1 MTLSVQLYGERIGT
15 LFSAG
20 DNDYRFAYDPDLTD
34 EIGPGQGLLSNSL
47 PVRREPFSA
56 ETTRAYIEGLLPEGP
71 RRRRIGK
78 ELELD
83 HVDGYKVIAELG
95 QDCPGA
101 VTFLPEGE
109 EIEQRDP
116 EEIQWLEE
124 DELAELLKAPP
135 PTYYGEDGGRRMR
148 AALPGTRHKLSL
160 VRDEENDRWGWPE
173 AGVPSTH
180 VIKPDT
186 GEYPE
191 YIANEMFCTSIF
203 RQVGLWVAKASVEEI
218 AGRKCIVSP
227 RYDRVGEFPKVER
240 LHAETFVQALGISPG
255 GEEGT
260 EEGEAPDF
268 AEASGLLHAV
278 GRGDDVVNLLTAAF
292 CNYIVG
298 NGDAHGRN
306 FNLVDHE
313 RASPGGDPDKRWR
326 IAPLTD
332 LSSTA
337 VYDDPIN
344 TGLVIAEDYS
354 EVAYLL
360 ELAYICEE
368 CEFDFEL
375 LRGMA
380 ATTAERVGK
389 AVETLATRAAKEGW
403 YEPIVAKIVELASER
418 AFGLGAEVEY

>member
-1 MTLSVQLYGERIGT
+1 MTLSVHLYGDRIGT

-20 DNDYRFAYDPDLTD
+20 ENDYRFAYDPDLVN

-47 PVRREPFSA
+47 PLRREPFSA
-56 ETTRAYIEGLLPEGP
+56 ETTRAYVEGLLPEG
-71 RRRRIGK
+71 RRRQRIGK
-78 ELELD
+78 ELSLD
-83 HVDGYKVIAELG
+83 HADGYLMLAELG

-109 EIEQRDP
+109 EIEERAP
-116 EEIQWLEE
+116 EQIQWLEE
-124 DELAELLKAPP
+124 DELGELLRTPP
-135 PTYYGEDGGRRMR
+135 PTYFGEDGGRRMR
-148 AALPGTRHKLSL
+148 ATLPGVRHKLSL

-191 YIANEMFCTSIF
+191 YIANEMFCMSVF
-203 RQVGLWVAKASVEEI
+203 RHAGLPVAEGTVEEI

-227 RYDRVGEFPKVER
+227 RYDRVGEGPYAER
-240 LHAETFVQALGISPG
+240 LHAETFVQALSISPD

-268 AEASGLLHAV
+268 GESAGLLSAV
-278 GRGDDVVNLLTAAF
+278 GREGDLVNLLTTAF

-306 FNLVDHE
+306 FNLISRE
-313 RASPGGDPDKRWR
+313 RRSVRDDPGKPWGL
-326 IAPLTD
+326 APLTD
-332 LSSTA
+332 IGSTV

-344 TGLVIAEDYS
+344 TGMVIGEDYM
-354 EVAYLL
+354 EIAYLL
-360 ELAYICEE
+360 EIAYICEE

-375 LRGMA
+375 LRGMV
-380 ATTAERVGK
+380 ATTAHRIGQ
-389 AVETLATRAAKEGW
+389 AVETLATRAATEGW
-403 YEPIVAKIVELASER
+403 YEPIVAKIVELATER
-418 AFGLGAEVEY
+418 AFGLGAEVEH

>member
-1 MTLSVQLYGERIGT
+1 MTLSVHLYGERIGT

-20 DNDYRFAYDPDLTD
+20 HNDYRFAYDPDLVD
-34 EIGPGQGLLSNSL
+34 EIGPGQLLLSNSF
-47 PVRREPFSA
+47 PVRREPFGA
-56 ETTRAYIEGLLPEGP
+56 ETTRAYVEGLLPEGP

-83 HVDGYKVIAELG
+83 HVDGYPMIAELG
-95 QDCPGA
+95 RDCPGA

-109 EIEQRDP
+109 EVEQRDP
-116 EEIQWLEE
+116 EDVQWLAE
-124 DELAELLKAPP
+124 DELAELLRAPP
-135 PTYYGEDGGRRMR
+135 PSYFGEDGGRRMR
-148 AALPGTRHKLSL
+148 AALPGVRHKLSL

-180 VIKPDT
+180 VIKPET

-191 YIANEMFCTSIF
+191 YVANEMFCMSLF
-203 RQVGLWVAKASVEEI
+203 RQVGLEVAKASVEEI
-218 AGRKCIVSP
+218 AGRRCIVSP
-227 RYDRVGEFPKVER
+227 RYDRAGEFPDVRR
-240 LHAETFVQALGISPG
+240 LHAETFVQALGIAPG

-268 AEASGLLHAV
+268 TEAVGLLQAV
-278 GRGDDVVNLLTAAF
+278 GRGDDVVNLLTIAF

-306 FNLVDHE
+306 FNLVDYE
-313 RASPGGDPDKRWR
+313 RLSVGEGPGEPWR

-332 LSSTA
+332 ITSTA

-344 TGLVIAEDYS
+344 TGMVIAEDYR
-354 EVAYLL
+354 EMVYLL
-360 ELAYICEE
+360 ELAYISEE

-380 ATTAERVGK
+380 GATAERIGRV
-389 AVETLATRAAKEGW
+389 VETVATRAATEGW
-403 YEPIVAKIVELASER
+403 YEPIVAKIVELASDR

>member
-1 MTLSVQLYGERIGT
+1 MTLSVHLYGERIGT

-20 DNDYRFAYDPDLTD
+20 DNDYRFAYDPDLVD
-34 EIGPGQGLLSNSL
+34 EIGSGGGLLSNAFPL
-47 PVRREPFSA
+47 RREPFSA

-78 ELELD
+78 ELGLD
-83 HVDGYKVIAELG
+83 HVDGYQVIAELG

-101 VTFLPEGE
+101 VTFLPDGE
-109 EIEQRDP
+109 EVEKRGP
-116 EEIQWLEE
+116 ENVQWLEE
-124 DELAELLKAPP
+124 GELAELLKAPP
-135 PTYYGEDGGRRMR
+135 PTYFGEDGGRRMR
-148 AALPGTRHKLSL
+148 AALPGMRHKLSL

-191 YIANEMFCTSIF
+191 YIANEMFCMSIF
-203 RQVGLWVAKASVEEI
+203 RQAGLPVAKASVEEI
-218 AGRKCIVSP
+218 GGRRCIVSP
-227 RYDRVGEFPKVER
+227 RYDRAGEFPKTKR
-240 LHAETFVQALGISPG
+240 LHAETFVQALGISPD

-268 AEASGLLHAV
+268 AEATGLLNAV
-278 GRGDDVVNLLTAAF
+278 GRSDDVVNLLTAAF

-306 FNLVDHE
+306 FSLLNDASTSVDE
-313 RASPGGDPDKRWR
+313 GPGRQWP
-326 IAPLTD
+326 IAPFTD
-332 LSSTA
+332 LTSTA

-344 TGLVIAEDYS
+344 TGLVIADDYS

-360 ELAYICEE
+360 EIAYICEE

-380 ATTAERVGK
+380 AMIAERVSR
-389 AVETLATRAAKEGW
+389 AVETLATRAAGEGW
-403 YEPIVAKIVELASER
+403 YEPIVAKIVELASDR
-418 AFGLGAEVEY
+418 AFGLSAEVEY

>member
-1 MTLSVQLYGERIGT
+1 MTLSVHLYGDRIGT

-20 DNDYRFAYDPDLTD
+20 DDDYRFAYDPDLVD
-34 EIGPGQGLLSNSL
+34 ELGPGEGLLSNSL
-47 PVRREPFSA
+47 PLRREPFSA
-56 ETTRAYIEGLLPEGP
+56 ETTRAYVEGLLPEGN

-78 ELELD
+78 ELGLD
-83 HVDGYKVIAELG
+83 HVDGYLMLTELG

-101 VTFLPEGE
+101 VTFVPEGE
-109 EIEQRDP
+109 EIEERAP

-124 DELAELLKAPP
+124 DELGELLRTPP
-135 PTYYGEDGGRRMR
+135 PSYFGEDGGRRMR
-148 AALPGTRHKLSL
+148 AALPGMRHKLSL
-160 VRDEENDRWGWPE
+160 VRDEQNDRWGWPE

-191 YIANEMFCTSIF
+191 YIANEMFCMTLF
-203 RQVGLWVAKASVEEI
+203 RQAGLKVAKGSVEEI

-227 RYDRVGEFPKVER
+227 RYDRVGEGPRAKR
-240 LHAETFVQALGISPG
+240 LHAETFVQALGIAPG

-268 AEASGLLHAV
+268 AEAAGLLSAV
-278 GRGDDVVNLLTAAF
+278 ARADDLVNLLNIAF

-306 FNLVDHE
+306 FNLIDYE
-313 RASPGGDPDKRWR
+313 RRSVRDDPHGCWR

-332 LSSTA
+332 VTSTA

-344 TGLVIAEDYS
+344 TGMVIAEDYMGM
-354 EVAYLL
+354 AYLL
-360 ELAYICEE
+360 EIAEICEE
-368 CEFDFEL
+368 CEFDFEA

-380 ATTAERVGK
+380 ALTSRRIGR

-403 YEPIVAKIVELASER
+403 YEPIVAKIVELAAER

>member
-1 MTLSVQLYGERIGT
+1 MTLSVHLYGDRIGT

-20 DNDYRFAYDPDLTD
+20 DNDYRFAYDPELVD
-34 EIGPGQGLLSNSL
+34 ERGPGQGLLSNSL
-47 PVRREPFSA
+47 PLRREPFSGEA
-56 ETTRAYIEGLLPEGP
+56 TRAYVEGLLPQGR

-78 ELELD
+78 ELDVD
-83 HVDGYKVIAELG
+83 HVDGYLMLAELG

-101 VTFLPEGE
+101 VTFVPEGE
-109 EIEQRDP
+109 EIEARGP
-116 EEIQWLEE
+116 EQVQWLEE

-135 PTYYGEDGGRRMR
+135 PTYFGEDGGRRMR
-148 AALPGTRHKLSL
+148 ATLPGDRHKLSL
-160 VRDEENDRWGWPE
+160 VRDEQNDRWGWPE

-191 YIANEMFCTSIF
+191 YIANEMFCMSLF
-203 RQVGLWVAKASVEEI
+203 RQVGLRVAQGSVEEI
-218 AGRKCIVSP
+218 AGRRCIVSP
-227 RYDRVGEFPKVER
+227 RYDRVGEGLDAQR
-240 LHAETFVQALGISPG
+240 LHAETFAQALGISPD

-268 AEASGLLHAV
+268 AEASGLLNAV
-278 GRGDDVVNLLTAAF
+278 GRGDDLINLLNVAF

-306 FNLVDHE
+306 FNLVDDD
-313 RASPGGDPDKRWR
+313 RRSVRDAPGSRWR

-332 LSSTA
+332 ITSTA

-344 TGLVIAEDYS
+344 TGMVIGEDYT
-354 EVAYLL
+354 ETAYLL
-360 ELAYICEE
+360 EIAYICEE
-368 CEFDFEL
+368 CEFDFEM
-375 LRGMA
+375 LRGVA
-380 ATTAERVGK
+380 ATTAEQIGRI
-389 AVETLATRAAKEGW
+389 VETLATRAANEGW
-403 YEPIVAKIVELASER
+403 YEPIVAKIVELAAER

>member
-1 MTLSVQLYGERIGT
+1 MTLSVHLYGERIGT

-20 DNDYRFAYDPDLTD
+20 DNDYRFAYDPDLVD

-78 ELELD
+78 ELEID
-83 HVDGYKVIAELG
+83 HVDGYQAIAELG

-101 VTFLPEGE
+101 VAFLPDGE
-109 EIEQRDP
+109 EIERRDP
-116 EEIQWLEE
+116 EQIQWLEE
-124 DELAELLKAPP
+124 DELAELLRAPP
-135 PTYYGEDGGRRMR
+135 PAYFGEDGGRRMR
-148 AALPGTRHKLSL
+148 ATLPGVRHKLSL

-191 YIANEMFCTSIF
+191 YIANEMFCMSIF
-203 RQVGLWVAKASVEEI
+203 RQAGLRVAKASVEEI

-227 RYDRVGEFPKVER
+227 RYDRVGEFPKVR
-240 LHAETFVQALGISPG
+240 RVHAETFVQALGISPG

-268 AEASGLLHAV
+268 AEASGLLQAV
-278 GRGDDVVNLLTAAF
+278 GRADDVVNLLTAAF

-306 FNLVDHE
+306 FNLVNYE
-313 RASPGGDPDKRWR
+313 RASVGEDPGDEWWL
-326 IAPLTD
+326 APLTD
-332 LSSTA
+332 VSSTA
-337 VYDDPIN
+337 VYDDPVN
-344 TGLVIAEDYS
+344 TGLVITEDYM
-354 EVAYLL
+354 EMAYLL

-380 ATTAERVGK
+380 ATTAEHVGK
-389 AVETLATRAAKEGW
+389 VVETLATRAAKEGW
-403 YEPIVAKIVELASER
+403 YEPIVAKITELVSDR

>member
-1 MTLSVQLYGERIGT
+1 MSLDVYLYGERVGT

-20 DNDYRFAYDPDLTD
+20 DNDYRFAYDPDLVD

-56 ETTRAYIEGLLPEGP
+56 ETTRAYVEGLLPEGH

-83 HVDGYKVIAELG
+83 QVDGYLMLTELG

-101 VTFLPEGE
+101 VTFLPEGQE
-109 EIEQRDP
+109 LAPRDP
-116 EEIQWLEE
+116 EQIQWLEP
-124 DELAELLKAPP
+124 DELAELLKTPP
-135 PTYYGEDGGRRMR
+135 PTYFGEDGGRRMR
-148 AALPGTRHKLSL
+148 ATLPGVRHKLSL

-191 YIANEMFCTSIF
+191 YIANEMFCMSIF
-203 RQVGLWVAKASVEEI
+203 RQVGLRVAKASVEEI

-227 RYDRVGEFPKVER
+227 RYDRVGEGAEAR
-240 LHAETFVQALGISPG
+240 RIHAETFVQALGISPD

-268 AEASGLLHAV
+268 AESTGLLNAV
-278 GRGDDVVNLLTAAF
+278 GRGDDLVNLLTIAF

-306 FNLVDHE
+306 FNLVNYDRLSVGE
-313 RASPGGDPDKRWR
+313 DPGAPWR

-332 LSSTA
+332 VTSTA

-344 TGLVIAEDYS
+344 TGMVIAEDYMDM
-354 EVAYLL
+354 AYLL
-360 ELAYICEE
+360 EIAYICEE

-380 ATTAERVGK
+380 SMTAARVGK

-403 YEPIVAKIVELASER
+403 YEPVVAKITELASDR